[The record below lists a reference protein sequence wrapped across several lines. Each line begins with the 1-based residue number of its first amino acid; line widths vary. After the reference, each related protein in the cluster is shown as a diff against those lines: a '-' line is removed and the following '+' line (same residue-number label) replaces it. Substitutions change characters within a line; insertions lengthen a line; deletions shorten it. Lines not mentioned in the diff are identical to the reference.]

1 MGDIPNSA
9 SQFFHSKN
17 MGPAATGVLPPGPDN
32 AFDSAGNETA
42 LADEVY
48 TQAYTE
54 CAAKADKSALS
65 SVFKFVH

>member
-1 MGDIPNSA
+1 
-9 SQFFHSKN
+9 

-48 TQAYTE
+48 TQAYTQ
-54 CAAKADKSALS
+54 CAAKADKSAFS